1 MKSKEF
7 KIGMICTLL
16 SALLFGFAPVL
27 ASLSYELGGNA
38 QTVTFYRNLFAA
50 LILAAGMLIKRVSFR
65 IPFVKLLHLVWI
77 GAIGSAF
84 TTLTLYLA
92 YNYIGIGAATTLHF
106 LYPVFVALLGRL
118 LFKEKIGRQRAVALL
133 LASFGVAFFFGKG
146 AEGSAVGI
154 GLAVMSGL
162 LYAVYMVGLERT
174 GLSDMN
180 ALVVSFYLAIVVAG
194 TMLIYHVFHP
204 GIVFLLPAKALG
216 LIAGIA
222 ICTSVL
228 AVVLL
233 QMGITRLG
241 ATSAAIFCLLEPISG
256 VLFGIVLLKEPVVIT
271 QMIGSGI
278 ILAGIAWMILAG
290 RKKKG

>member
-1 MKSKEF
+1 
-7 KIGMICTLL
+7 MICTLL

-27 ASLSYELGGNA
+27 ASISYEFGGNA

-50 LILAAGMLIKRVSFR
+50 LILAAGMLIKKISFC
-65 IPFVKLLHLVWI
+65 IPFKKLLHLIWI
-77 GAIGSAF
+77 GSIGSAF

-118 LFKEKIGRQRAVALL
+118 LFKEKIGRQRGIALL
-133 LASFGVAFFFGKG
+133 LASLGVAFFFGKG
-146 AEGSAVGI
+146 TEGSAAGI
-154 GLAVMSGL
+154 GLAVLSGL

-174 GLSDMN
+174 GLAKMN
-180 ALVVSFYLAIVVAG
+180 ALAVSFYLAVVVAA
-194 TMLIYHVFHP
+194 TMLVYNVFHP
-204 GIVFLLPAKALG
+204 DIVFALPVKALG

-222 ICTSVL
+222 VCTSAL

-256 VLFGIVLLKEPVVIT
+256 VLFGIILLKEPVIISQIV
-271 QMIGSGI
+271 GSGI
-278 ILAGIAWMILAG
+278 VLSGIAWMILAG
-290 RKKKG
+290 RPKKRKEETRAFE